1 MDNLQIERTIEPQT
15 LNGRDVAQAIGEI
28 NGTFGHIGRDG
39 KFKYIHLG
47 STGLYPAEDLYPSE
61 ELFPAEADSIF
72 ESSTVFSCTREE
84 YEVAGIDCL
93 QIRQEEGDVG
103 SVVYDSANYTQSIY
117 CYRKFF

>member
-1 MDNLQIERTIEPQT
+1 MGPLGTLGRMGSLSISILAVQDCTQQRTCT
-15 LNGRDVAQAIGEI
+15 
-28 NGTFGHIGRDG
+28 
-39 KFKYIHLG
+39 HLK
-47 STGLYPAEDLYPSE
+47 SC
-61 ELFPAEADSIF
+61 FQQKQDSIF

-117 CYRKFF
+117 CYRKFSSVWEDSGAA